1 MIITAPRSAS
11 MDDKREGFVRESIR
25 GHYCAA
31 SAEKMSD
38 GIGGGRSCAN
48 AHLIQ
53 PAKISTREPAVS
65 NPNAASAPHNA

>member
-31 SAEKMSD
+31 SEEK
-38 GIGGGRSCAN
+38 CQTELAAV
-48 AHLIQ
+48 AHVR
-53 PAKISTREPAVS
+53 TRTS
-65 NPNAASAPHNA
+65 FNPQICRFKP